1 MASEKHKYRV
11 FGRAIMFGQIIGKV
25 DGVSEAPNKDR
36 ARSNVMFN
44 WKMKHGYTKDAKI
57 DFSGQVECLY

>member
-1 MASEKHKYRV
+1 MASENYTYRV
-11 FGRAIMFGQIIGKV
+11 FGKAMMFGQVIGKV
-25 DGVSEAPNKDR
+25 DGVSQAPSKSR

-44 WKMKHGYTKDAKI
+44 WKRQHGYTKDAKI